1 MTNVRYGFTL
11 ILGVCANFNN
21 LCMAKGASVPKFTP
35 FPSLGQK
42 FLKYLMYNYI
52 SLVSHSTQT
61 PHRRKRNCAIPGIA
75 RGRGGG
81 EDPPQTTP
89 PKYPYSRIQPFENT
103 RIYVICDLFNFTVL
117 NNLERTTLSIYDYIC
132 WVFNNQII
140 E

>member
-1 MTNVRYGFTL
+1 M
-11 ILGVCANFNN
+11 
-21 LCMAKGASVPKFTP
+21 PKFTP
-35 FPSLGQK
+35 FPSLSQK

-52 SLVSHSTQT
+52 SLISHSTQT

-75 RGRGGG
+75 RGREEEEE
-81 EDPPQTTP
+81 EDPPPQTTL
-89 PKYPYSRIQPFENT
+89 PKYPYSGIQPFENT

-132 WVFNNQII
+132 RVFNNQII